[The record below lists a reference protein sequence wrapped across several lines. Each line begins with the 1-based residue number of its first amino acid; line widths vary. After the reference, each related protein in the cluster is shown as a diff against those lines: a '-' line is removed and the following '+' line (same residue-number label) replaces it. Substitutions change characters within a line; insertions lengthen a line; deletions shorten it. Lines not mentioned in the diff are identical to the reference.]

1 MINRKSKK
9 ERVNKRHFRI
19 RKKISGTK
27 ELPRLTF
34 QKSNKHIYAQLVD
47 DLKAHT
53 ISFCSTVQTAIR
65 KELKSTWSCDAAKLV
80 GESIAKD
87 ALLKGVKEVVFD
99 RGGNRY
105 HGKVIAFAE
114 GARAQGLKF

>member
-1 MINRKSKK
+1 MINRKTKK
-9 ERVNKRHFRI
+9 ERVSKRHFRI

-53 ISFCSTVQTAIR
+53 ISFCSTVQKDIR

-87 ALLKGVKEVVFD
+87 ALQKGVKEVVFD

-105 HGKVIAFAE
+105 HGKVTAFAE

>member
-1 MINRKSKK
+1 MINRKTKK

-47 DLKAHT
+47 DLQAYT
-53 ISFCSTVQTAIR
+53 ISFCSTVQTAIK
-65 KELKSTWSCDAAKLV
+65 KELKSTWSCDASRLV

-87 ALLKGVKEVVFD
+87 ALQKGVKEVVFD